1 MGGQGSGRFGYRG
14 GRVATGDALRITIGG
29 LLYGRLMRNI
39 GVLFLTDKRVRLNV
53 WGCMVE
59 AGLTTTRHRY
69 GGPRRWFICPCCD
82 RRCAVLYL
90 RDGRLAC
97 RQCHGLVYA
106 SQLEAMAAASCTR
119 CCAAN
124 GRSFSYRECSR
135 VPKPALSP
143 ARSSWKRTETT
154 HQAAA

>member
-69 GGPRRWFICPCCD
+69 GGPRRWFACPCCD

-106 SQLEAMAAASCTR
+106 SQLESHGSRKLHKMLRREWAQLQLSRM
-119 CCAAN
+119 
-124 GRSFSYRECSR
+124 FSG
-135 VPKPALSP
+135 A
-143 ARSSWKRTETT
+143 
-154 HQAAA
+154 QAGAVSGKVILEKN